1 MPPSYSRLSRRGCS
15 SRAACSRFT
24 TASAAAA
31 LLFHG
36 VDAQLLVDFQNLA
49 ETSEDV
55 GKIVESHYKNDPEA
69 KKLVASGALSAKEES
84 ASESQVVHETILK
97 EGIKEC
103 DPSVKQHSGYIAFKG
118 NGDSEKSYFF
128 WLFESKKDP
137 ANAPLVLWL
146 TGGPGCSSIMALLS
160 ENGPC
165 GVEED
170 GKTLK
175 PNPHSWNNN
184 ANVIWVDQPAG
195 TGFSEGSYDHN
206 ESGVAIDMYGFL
218 TGLLEKFPQY
228 QKLPFYITG
237 ESYAGHYIPAVG
249 HKIWEMNKQSPKT
262 KINLKGLAIGNGMTD
277 PEEQYK
283 HYPEMGFDGGKSQGG
298 SLEKGVITNPV
309 TQAIMRGGVG
319 PCVKAI
325 QSCNAGSTAGCMGA
339 FLVCNYAETVPYQ
352 LTGMNVYDMRI
363 KCAVPP
369 LCYDFSQVTTFLNDD
384 AVKKQLG
391 ARGKWA
397 SCNMVVNAYFR
408 ADFMMNFH
416 LLLPEMMADGIDVL
430 IYAGDVDYICN
441 WLGNKAWAL
450 KLDWPGKADF
460 NAAEDAAYM
469 VGGKQVG
476 RLRKAGKF
484 SFLQVYEA
492 GHMVPMDQPEAAL
505 GMLNDFIGVK
515 SGAGVVTGSAKSGG
529 VPKMAKLPF
538 SLRGKSAMA
547 NVRSSQDEAQEV
559 YN

>member
-1 MPPSYSRLSRRGCS
+1 
-15 SRAACSRFT
+15 
-24 TASAAAA
+24 
-31 LLFHG
+31 
-36 VDAQLLVDFQNLA
+36 
-49 ETSEDV
+49 
-55 GKIVESHYKNDPEA
+55 
-69 KKLVASGALSAKEES
+69 
-84 ASESQVVHETILK
+84 
-97 EGIKEC
+97 
-103 DPSVKQHSGYIAFKG
+103 
-118 NGDSEKSYFF
+118 
-128 WLFESKKDP
+128 
-137 ANAPLVLWL
+137 
-146 TGGPGCSSIMALLS
+146 
-160 ENGPC
+160 
-165 GVEED
+165 
-170 GKTLK
+170 
-175 PNPHSWNNN
+175 
-184 ANVIWVDQPAG
+184 
-195 TGFSEGSYDHN
+195 
-206 ESGVAIDMYGFL
+206 
-218 TGLLEKFPQY
+218 
-228 QKLPFYITG
+228 
-237 ESYAGHYIPAVG
+237 
-249 HKIWEMNKQSPKT
+249 
-262 KINLKGLAIGNGMTD
+262 
-277 PEEQYK
+277 
-283 HYPEMGFDGGKSQGG
+283 
-298 SLEKGVITNPV
+298 
-309 TQAIMRGGVG
+309 
-319 PCVKAI
+319 
-325 QSCNAGSTAGCMGA
+325 
-339 FLVCNYAETVPYQ
+339 
-352 LTGMNVYDMRI
+352 MNVYDMRI